1 MEHLPGLIKDLAL
14 ILITGAVTTI
24 LFRRIKQP
32 LVLGYIIAGI
42 LVGPYIHFTPSVTD
56 ETNINTLAEIG
67 VIFLLFSLGLEFSF
81 RKLKRVGGAVTI
93 TAFVEIVVITLAGY
107 LLGTWM
113 GWSLMDSIFL
123 GGMLASSSTTII
135 SKAFDEL
142 KIKTEQYAR
151 VVVGVLIVED
161 LVVIMLMV
169 LLSTVAV
176 TKEIQGAEVLF
187 SILKLMLFLVL
198 WFIAGIF
205 LIPTLLRRAKKML
218 NDETLLILSVGMC
231 LGMVVLA
238 TKIGFSAELGAFIMG
253 SILAETT
260 SAEKIEHLIRPV
272 KDLFGAVFFVS
283 VGMMIDPAVMVEYRW
298 PILWVTLL
306 VLFGKFLSTSAGAL
320 MSGQPLKQS
329 VQVGMSMAQV
339 GEFAFIVAS
348 LGLSLGVTSNFLFPV
363 AVGVSAITTFTT
375 PYMIKFSP
383 AVNSLVIRI
392 IPASW
397 TAALNSFTSGSQDI
411 RAKSSW
417 QKIINAYLRNV
428 ITNSI
433 LVIAIFTASIELL
446 LPILEEYIP
455 NPFFCNLALLFIAL
469 AFAAPF
475 LWALMAKRFTNLVYR
490 ELWVDKKQY
499 IGPMFLL
506 EISRVII
513 GILIIGYL
521 LDRLFSPSIAIIV
534 GLSAILVVIIS
545 FSDRINKLYHR
556 LEKRFMTNLMARD
569 KEESDKR
576 LSEEA
581 LPGFLKS
588 YPQLSVW
595 DAHIADMEVNQ
606 NAAFIGKTLKELG
619 WREKYGI
626 NVACIKRGD
635 RLIFAPDKNARLLAY
650 DHAGIIGTDEQLH
663 NFKPVFE
670 ASERFDPAELN
681 MEDFIVQRIM
691 VDANNKLKGFSI
703 RDSKIRERTNGL
715 VIGVERNGKR
725 ILNPDSE
732 TVFEWGDIVLIAGER
747 GKIQSVNNPQ
757 KSNES

>member
-1 MEHLPGLIKDLAL
+1 VEHLPGLIKDLAL